1 MGNSF
6 TPFAGTFLSLRW
18 ALPGLGLCQVGF
30 AGAGE
35 WVSVCAGL
43 TMGSWEHKPGHTRFN
58 TVEAAG
64 EDGGNLGMVGAAGER
79 PVQGT

>member
-1 MGNSF
+1 MGSSL
-6 TPFAGTFLSLRW
+6 TPSAGALLSLRR
-18 ALPGLGLCQVGF
+18 ALPGLGLHRVDS
-30 AGAGE
+30 AGAGG

-43 TMGSWEHKPGHTRFN
+43 TMGSWEPKPGHTRFN

-64 EDGGNLGMVGAAGER
+64 EDGGNLETVRAAAEW